1 MFVNLETTVLSEL
14 VKAGARENWIAVT
27 SAFLHFHER
36 DAALAKLAEAIRWYV
51 REQATHSDS
60 VTADFYRHAI
70 TRVDFFSI
78 ARDLIDAAGA
88 TGQSLDETY
97 RLPDKECI
105 TA

>member
-14 VKAGARENWIAVT
+14 VKAGAREKWIAVT
-27 SAFLHFHER
+27 IAFLHFHER

-51 REQATHSDS
+51 RDQTSHSDP
-60 VTADFYRHAI
+60 VTADFYRDAI

-78 ARDLIDAAGA
+78 ARDLIDAADA
-88 TGQSLDETY
+88 TGQSLRKTY
-97 RLPDKECI
+97 RLSGKESM